1 VTALETGTELK
12 PSDSRIFPFWYA
24 PLRIETEPAIND
36 DVVKQQAEYDS
47 FYTDSE
53 RELKRKARE
62 TRS

>member
-1 VTALETGTELK
+1 MSAVI
-12 PSDSRIFPFWYA
+12 SA
-24 PLRIETEPAIND
+24 PMRTIDLGQKAS
-36 DVVKQQAEYDS
+36 EYDS